1 MKLAKLLA
9 TSYLLAT
16 QGIAESALAVPTL
29 APKTTGSLA
38 LAAPTPAASSFSL
51 SVIAN
56 WIMSFGKSS
65 EQDDANTLSHL
76 HNSGKK
82 KEALEMLAEGRG
94 VSANNNK
101 DEFHILF
108 MAIRD
113 GDIETTFATLQACEK
128 ANVDVSALQ
137 TREWTFAK
145 TSFPQ
150 SLSVTEYVELDEHDN
165 MLKKLGP
172 NGSNYVQMLIDDQ
185 IKIQSGT
192 LDTSEVQ
199 KLRDH
204 QKAIVDCTKRM
215 MANFHPVH
223 HAIRN
228 ANIKEIKGYVER
240 CKKVGIDINDFLTP
254 QWGHYKNHPGEEI
267 APMTLKEL
275 VNLDEDGRYAQ
286 FPGRKEQVLAL
297 LASAAPEAQAP
308 RAGTATTMRDTA
320 GKPQV
325 RTIEADAEL

>member
-9 TSYLLAT
+9 TSYLLET

-150 SLSVTEYVELDEHDN
+150 
-165 MLKKLGP
+165 
-172 NGSNYVQMLIDDQ
+172 
-185 IKIQSGT
+185 
-192 LDTSEVQ
+192 
-199 KLRDH
+199 
-204 QKAIVDCTKRM
+204 
-215 MANFHPVH
+215 
-223 HAIRN
+223 
-228 ANIKEIKGYVER
+228 
-240 CKKVGIDINDFLTP
+240 
-254 QWGHYKNHPGEEI
+254 
-267 APMTLKEL
+267 
-275 VNLDEDGRYAQ
+275 
-286 FPGRKEQVLAL
+286 
-297 LASAAPEAQAP
+297 
-308 RAGTATTMRDTA
+308 RAVFFQR
-320 GKPQV
+320 
-325 RTIEADAEL
+325 